1 MPPMVRL
8 PLVGWLTA
16 ALVACG
22 AARAAAQPAV
32 DTAPMT
38 EAGPPVSIGGDVTA
52 AAAPDDAPG
61 YFNHTDYDRN
71 ALRLVRARVFGEWRF
86 APRVSLMGELRVED
100 ATDFTAAAL
109 YLRWRPHPSG
119 SLFVQVG
126 RIPPVIGAFA
136 RRAYGRD
143 NAVIGEPLAY
153 QYLTSLRADAL
164 PSTVDDLL
172 RLRGSGWETR
182 YPAGNT
188 TEAPGLPLVAVSRWD
203 TGAEV
208 GWQNERFDLAAAVTQ
223 GSPAAPVV
231 RDTNGGWMYSGRAAA
246 HLPAGLTIGVSGA
259 TSQWVENAALDV
271 TPAGRDSPSTQSLV
285 GTDVEFGLDRW
296 LVRGEWLRS
305 AFDLPLASPPSSTL
319 HLIAAS
325 GFVEGRYRPHPR
337 WQIGVRAGRITFNDV
352 RPSSLGASPIPWDA
366 PVTRVEG
373 TLGFRVNRQL
383 DLRAG
388 WQENWRTGGRVGRQ
402 GYPTA
407 SVLFWF

>member
-16 ALVACG
+16 ALFACG
-22 AARAAAQPAV
+22 AARAAAQPPA
-32 DTAPMT
+32 DPSPMT
-38 EAGPPVSIGGDVTA
+38 DAGPPVSIGGDVTA
-52 AAAPDDAPG
+52 TAAPDDAPG
-61 YFNHTDYDRN
+61 YFNHTDYDHD
-71 ALRLVRARVFGEWRF
+71 ALRLVRARVFGEWRLA
-86 APRVSLMGELRVED
+86 APLSLMGELRVED
-100 ATDFTAAAL
+100 ISDFSAAAL
-109 YLRWRPHPSG
+109 YLRWRPRPSG
-119 SLFVQVG
+119 SLFVQAG

-164 PSTVDDLL
+164 PATVDDLL
-172 RLRGSGWETR
+172 RMRGSGWETH

-188 TEAPGLPLVAVSRWD
+188 SEEPGLPLVAVSRWD

-208 GWQNERFDLAAAVTQ
+208 GWQNERFDLAGAVTQ
-223 GSPAAPVV
+223 GSPAVPVV
-231 RDTNGGWMYSGRAAA
+231 RDTNGGWMYSGRAAT

-259 TSQWVENAALDV
+259 TGQWLENAALDI
-271 TPAGRDSPSTQSLV
+271 TPDGRDSPSSQSLV
-285 GTDVEFGLDRW
+285 GTDVEFGLGRW

-305 AFDLPLASPPSSTL
+305 AFDLPLAASAPSVL
-319 HLIAAS
+319 HLTAAS

-352 RPSSLGASPIPWDA
+352 QPSSPSASPEPWDV

-388 WQENWRTGGRVGRQ
+388 WQENWRTDGRVKRQ

-407 SVLFWF
+407 SLLFWF